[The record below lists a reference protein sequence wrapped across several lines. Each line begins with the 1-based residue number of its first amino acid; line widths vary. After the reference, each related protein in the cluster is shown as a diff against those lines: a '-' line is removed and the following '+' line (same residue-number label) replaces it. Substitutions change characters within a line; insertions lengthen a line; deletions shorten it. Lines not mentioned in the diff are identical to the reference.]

1 MEKLRKE
8 DRYISCKV
16 TSECL
21 DLVKS
26 GNAAYCAVSLP
37 TSYLSLVSSSNSN
50 SVKFNNYCVKY
61 VDNVSYLLY
70 VIHSNP

>member
-26 GNAAYCAVSLP
+26 GNAAYSAVSIP
-37 TSYLSLVSSSNSN
+37 TYRLSLVLIQLNSTITVSNT
-50 SVKFNNYCVKY
+50 
-61 VDNVSYLLY
+61 
-70 VIHSNP
+70 